1 MKWVVLGLLW
11 VAYFLLQAMR
21 QVYNASLPQI
31 RADFAAAGATAVSLG
46 LVLSAPCVVLA
57 VRARTLAGAC
67 AALAAWGFARGIY
80 DSNFFASLYDV
91 VAPRC
96 RAAATGLFCC
106 GGFVLGSFAPT
117 VLGWIAERASMAA
130 GMRSLGWFYLAGGL
144 TILVAR
150 HLFMRR
156 PTPGN
161 APAARP

>member
-1 MKWVVLGLLW
+1 MIVFPPRLPTALNV
-11 VAYFLLQAMR
+11 FLSVPIPDLPNRAM
-21 QVYNASLPQI
+21 
-31 RADFAAAGATAVSLG
+31 
-46 LVLSAPCVVLA
+46 
-57 VRARTLAGAC
+57 
-67 AALAAWGFARGIY
+67 
-80 DSNFFASLYDV
+80 
-91 VAPRC
+91 
-96 RAAATGLFCC
+96 TGFCC
-106 GGFVLGSFAPT
+106 GGFVLGSFTPA